1 MREFLNVCC
10 SGFRQR
16 ERHRFQIV
24 AKFPLP
30 IIAAYRECDTAFIYI
45 AIQDCSGTP
54 LSNSTDSSRASTV
67 SAIMLQAVETIVLLI
82 AISFFP
88 TLFPNA
94 QALPSGTLDQQLPAL
109 SNTSLNEV
117 IPHCFNQVSHPGI
130 GFTNAAD
137 CNRALEGL
145 IRQPGFTTLY
155 RFSKNPRRADVIKV
169 PKGWGAGACVI
180 FVSCSNTRDSDVFRY
195 ADVAYEARK
204 VIKKCISDE
213 IEEPYGGLNEVGLY
227 GTFYVSVGRPVA
239 PRARQPILEG
249 TASVGNVSTS

>member
-1 MREFLNVCC
+1 MLQR
-10 SGFRQR
+10 FRQR
-16 ERHRFQIV
+16 ETHRFQIV
-24 AKFPLP
+24 AKTSLP
-30 IIAAYRECDTAFIYI
+30 IIAAYRECDTPFIYV
-45 AIQDCSGTP
+45 AIQSCSGTL
-54 LSNSTDSSRASTV
+54 LSNSTDSPRASTV
-67 SAIMLQAVETIVLLI
+67 SGIMLPAVETTVLLT
-82 AISFFP
+82 AIFLFP
-88 TLFPNA
+88 ILFPNA
-94 QALPSGTLDQQLPAL
+94 QARPSGALDQQLPAL

-145 IRQPGFTTLY
+145 IRQPGFTTFY

-180 FVSCSNTRDSDVFRY
+180 YVSCSNTMDSDVFRY

-204 VIKKCISDE
+204 VIKKCIRE
-213 IEEPYGGLNEVGLY
+213 KIEEPYGGLNEVGLY

-239 PRARQPILEG
+239 PRPRQPILEG
-249 TASVGNVSTS
+249 MASAGNVSTS